1 MASLT
6 DLEILCRVKLLPIT
20 PFWSFQVFS
29 DAAYSLTIVRHVSNR
44 YCCPVGISGVLD
56 VLCITD
62 EMVTFLH
69 GLGSATRYHS
79 PSLEIFLAWLTYSWG
94 TGSKLA
100 PLPEGLLSWIP
111 QIWKVTDDQ
120 ILEAAGLDAY
130 VVCVPVKVSKLICLV
145 SQLL

>member
-1 MASLT
+1 
-6 DLEILCRVKLLPIT
+6 
-20 PFWSFQVFS
+20 
-29 DAAYSLTIVRHVSNR
+29 
-44 YCCPVGISGVLD
+44 
-56 VLCITD
+56 
-62 EMVTFLH
+62 MVTFLH
-69 GLGSATRYHS
+69 GLGSATRYPF
-79 PSLEIFLAWLTYSWG
+79 PSLEIFLAIANVFLG

-100 PLPEGLLSWIP
+100 SLPEGLLAWIP